1 MKFLFLTL
9 SIIVLIS
16 NSANSQQ
23 DKQNRELELTYNIL
37 NQSPVSD
44 TLPKTQIK
52 SSGKSGGLAMLLS
65 LVVPGAGHYYLNRM
79 DVGKYFVAGEAAS
92 WLGFVGLN
100 IYGDAVKDDARQFAV
115 QYSGANSTI
124 TDDEYYTNIGFYRNI
139 FDYNNDK
146 LARGE
151 FDKVYDVE
159 KFYWYW
165 NSADEQG
172 TFETQRKKSERIFN
186 ARIIFTTGLI
196 VNRLTSA
203 LSALLLANSNTT
215 ILRNSKIQ
223 TEFLKGANNKIDGMS
238 LTFTKG
244 F

>member
-1 MKFLFLTL
+1 MKFLFLSL
-9 SIIVLIS
+9 SILVLIS

-100 IYGDAVKDDARQFAV
+100 IYGNAVKDDARQFAV

-165 NSADEQG
+165 NSVEEQG

-186 ARIIFTTGLI
+186 AKIIFTTGLI

>member
-203 LSALLLANSNTT
+203 LSALLLANSNST

>member
-1 MKFLFLTL
+1 M
-9 SIIVLIS
+9 LIS

>member
-1 MKFLFLTL
+1 MKYIFLSL
-9 SIIVLIS
+9 SILMLS
-16 NSANSQQ
+16 TYPAYSQQ
-23 DKQNRELELTYNIL
+23 DNPNRELELTNKIL
-37 NQSPVSD
+37 NQSSVSD
-44 TLPKTQIK
+44 TLKKTIVK
-52 SSGKSGGLAMLLS
+52 SSNKSGGLAMILS

-92 WLGFVGLN
+92 WLGLIGLN
-100 IYGDAVKDDARQFAV
+100 VYGDAVRDDARQFAI
-115 QYSGANSTI
+115 QYSGANSSVTE
-124 TDDEYYTNIGFYRNI
+124 DEYYTNVGFYMNI

-165 NSADEQG
+165 NSAADQG

-186 ARIIFTTGLI
+186 TKIIFTTGLI

-203 LSALLLANSNTT
+203 LSSLLLANSNTT
-215 ILRNSKIQ
+215 ILKNSKFQ
-223 TEFLKGANNKIDGMS
+223 TEFLKGSNNKIDGMS

>member
-9 SIIVLIS
+9 SLLMLIS

-203 LSALLLANSNTT
+203 LSALLLANSNST